1 MTREDVLSG
10 MKFKW
15 GYGVYAAS
23 LSLDK
28 NNPGT
33 GSLVLCIGNDQI
45 YECNVSS
52 FGPYALHWFT
62 FVMGRQVKGRISYKH
77 LEPYIE
83 APQAVAA

>member
-10 MKFKW
+10 VKFKW
-15 GYGVYAAS
+15 NGGVYTAYPDDRGEAYGGHIS
-23 LSLDK
+23 SYMR
-28 NNPGT
+28 
-33 GSLVLCIGNDQI
+33 

-62 FVMGRQVKGRISYKH
+62 YVMGRQVKGRISYKH
-77 LEPYIE
+77 LEPHIE

>member
-15 GYGVYAAS
+15 NSSVYAAS
-23 LSLDK
+23 PDK
-28 NNPGT
+28 NGDYLG
-33 GSLVLCIGNDQI
+33 GSLLLCIGNAQI

-52 FGPYALHWFT
+52 FGPYAMHWFT
-62 FVMGRQVKGRISYKH
+62 YVMGRQVKGTINYKS
-77 LEPYIE
+77 LEAYVE

>member
-15 GYGVYAAS
+15 NGYTYVTKADPNG
-23 LSLDK
+23 DQF
-28 NNPGT
+28 G
-33 GSLVLCIGNDQI
+33 GSILACIGNAQI

-62 FVMGRQVKGRISYKH
+62 YIMGRQVKGRISYKH
-77 LEPYIE
+77 LEPYVE

>member
-15 GYGVYAAS
+15 NGSAYVAS
-23 LSLDK
+23 PDK
-28 NNPGT
+28 NGAEFG
-33 GSLVLCIGNDQI
+33 GSLLICLGNSQI

-62 FVMGRQVKGRISYKH
+62 YVMGRQVKGRISYKH
-77 LEPYIE
+77 LEPHIE